1 MITVE
6 QIETLCKNLAD
17 KRMEVE
23 DKKRPYTQA
32 SEELEQIEQQVAD
45 ALIEMGK
52 DGYKSEYG
60 TVSRRTEE
68 RFNLP
73 QTPEDREKF
82 FNFLKE
88 KGVFEQMIT
97 INSNTYNSFVKAEKE
112 ALEQREGPEAAL
124 HFSLPGVPE
133 AKSRQVLS
141 FRKK

>member
-1 MITVE
+1 MITVQE
-6 QIETLCKNLAD
+6 IESLVKSLAE
-17 KRMEVE
+17 KRIEVE
-23 DKKRPYTQA
+23 EKKRPYTQA
-32 SEELEQIEQQVAD
+32 SEELEQIEQQVAA
-45 ALIEMGK
+45 ALVEMGK
-52 DGYKSEYG
+52 DSYKSEYG
-60 TVSRRTEE
+60 TVSRRTED
-68 RFNLP
+68 RYNLP
-73 QTPEDREKF
+73 TTPEDREKF

-112 ALEQREGPEAAL
+112 ALEQREGPEATL